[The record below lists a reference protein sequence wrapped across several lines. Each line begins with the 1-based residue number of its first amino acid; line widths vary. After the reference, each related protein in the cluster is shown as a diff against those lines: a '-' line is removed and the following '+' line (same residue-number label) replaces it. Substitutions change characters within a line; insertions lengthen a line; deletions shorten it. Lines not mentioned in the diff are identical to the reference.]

1 MYKSLNKG
9 CHSGVYTQYVIEGVF
24 TMRKVVMSLT
34 VLVMFIFLVGC
45 LDYAAYDIP
54 EDEVVGEDEVSLV
67 DEIAQIE
74 NELLEHEQEQEEEL
88 PVEETVEEEIVL
100 PELGEVADSED
111 LLEIF
116 VKENDLMKLNAKITD
131 PDNDV
136 VTYAFSAPLNKMGEW
151 KTNYGDAGE
160 YLITLSA
167 TDGKLTTEQ
176 KIKIIVE
183 RVNVAPVVDGVKDI
197 RVNEGA
203 TVNFEPEVTDPN
215 GDAVNV
221 EVSEPLKNGKFVTD
235 HTSAGEYQISVL
247 ATDGELETEK
257 VFKLTVNDV
266 NVLPEVTNLA
276 DITVSE
282 GETVKIEPTVTDLD
296 NDELVV
302 TISEPVGNDGVWET
316 SYVDHGAYVVTVTI
330 NDGKDT
336 VTKNVKVVVGDINMP
351 PQIVD
356 VYLGS

>member
-1 MYKSLNKG
+1 MK
-9 CHSGVYTQYVIEGVF
+9 
-24 TMRKVVMSLT
+24 KVVVSLT

-54 EDEVVGEDEVSLV
+54 EDEVVGEDEISLI

-74 NELLEHEQEQEEEL
+74 SDLLEEEVSEEIV
-88 PVEETVEEEIVL
+88 VEETVEEEIVL
-100 PELGEVADSED
+100 PELGEEATSED
-111 LLEIF
+111 LQTIY
-116 VKENDLMKLNAKITD
+116 VKENDLMKLNAKVTD

-160 YLITLSA
+160 YLVTLSA
-167 TDGKLTTEQ
+167 TDGKLITEQ
-176 KIKIIVE
+176 KIKIVVE
-183 RVNVAPVVDGVKDI
+183 RVNVAPIINGVKDI

-203 TVNFEPEVTDPN
+203 TVRFEPEVVDPN

-221 EVSEPLKNGKFVTD
+221 EVSEPLKSGTFVTD
-235 HTSAGEYQISVL
+235 HTSSGEYTITVL

-257 VFKLTVNDV
+257 TFKLTVNDV

-276 DITVSE
+276 DITVKE
-282 GETVKIEPTVTDLD
+282 GETVTIEPKVSDLD
-296 NDELVV
+296 GDELLV
-302 TISEPVGNDGVWET
+302 TISDPVGNDGVWET
-316 SYVDHGAYVVTVTI
+316 SYTDHGAYVVTVTI

-336 VTKNVKVVVGDINMP
+336 VTKNIKIVVGDVNMP

>member
-1 MYKSLNKG
+1 
-9 CHSGVYTQYVIEGVF
+9 
-24 TMRKVVMSLT
+24 MSLT

-54 EDEVVGEDEVSLV
+54 EDEVVGEEEISLI

-74 NELLEHEQEQEEEL
+74 DDLLEEVSEEEL
-88 PVEETVEEEIVL
+88 VEEELIVEETVEEEIVL
-100 PELGEVADSED
+100 PELGEEADLED
-111 LLEIF
+111 LKTIY
-116 VKENDLMKLNAKITD
+116 VKENDLMKLNAKVTD

-160 YLITLSA
+160 YLVTLSA

-176 KIKIIVE
+176 KIKIVVE
-183 RVNVAPVVDGVKDI
+183 RVNVAPVVNGVKDI

-203 TVNFEPEVTDPN
+203 TVRFEPEVSDPN

-221 EVSEPLKNGKFVTD
+221 EVSEPLKSGTFVTD
-235 HTSAGEYQISVL
+235 HTSSGEYTITVL

-257 VFKLTVNDV
+257 TFKLSVNDI

-276 DITVSE
+276 DITIQE
-282 GETVKIEPTVTDLD
+282 GETVTIEPEVSDLD
-296 NDELVV
+296 NDELVI

-316 SYVDHGAYVVTVTI
+316 SFTDHGAYVVTVTI
-330 NDGKDT
+330 NDGKDI
-336 VTKNVKVVVGDINMP
+336 VTKNVKVIVGDINMP

>member
-1 MYKSLNKG
+1 MF
-9 CHSGVYTQYVIEGVF
+9 VF
-24 TMRKVVMSLT
+24 LA
-34 VLVMFIFLVGC
+34 GC

-54 EDEVVGEDEVSLV
+54 KDEVVIDDEVSLV

-74 NELLEHEQEQEEEL
+74 NDLLE
-88 PVEETVEEEIVL
+88 EETVEEEVLEEEIVL
-100 PELGEVADSED
+100 PELGEESLD
-111 LLEIF
+111 LKTIY
-116 VKENDLMKLNAKITD
+116 VKENDLMKLNAKVTD

-136 VTYAFSAPLNKMGEW
+136 VTYSFSAPLNKMGEW

-160 YLITLSA
+160 YLVTLSA

-176 KIKIIVE
+176 KIMIVVE
-183 RVNVAPVVDGVKDI
+183 RVNVAPIINGVKDI
-197 RVNEGA
+197 KVNEGA
-203 TVNFEPEVTDPN
+203 TVRFEPDVVDPN
-215 GDAVNV
+215 GDAVNI
-221 EVSEPLKNGKFVTD
+221 EVSEPLESGTFITD
-235 HTSAGEYQISVL
+235 HTSFGEYTITVL

-257 VFKLTVNDV
+257 TFKLTVNDV

-276 DITVSE
+276 DITVKE
-282 GETVKIEPTVTDLD
+282 GETVKIEPNVSDLD
-296 NDELVV
+296 NDELII

-316 SYVDHGAYVVTVTI
+316 SYTDHGAYVVTVTV

-336 VTKNVKVVVGDINMP
+336 VTKNIKVVVGDVNMP

>member
-1 MYKSLNKG
+1 
-9 CHSGVYTQYVIEGVF
+9 
-24 TMRKVVMSLT
+24 
-34 VLVMFIFLVGC
+34 MFIFLVGC

-54 EDEVVGEDEVSLV
+54 EDEVVGEEEISLI

-74 NELLEHEQEQEEEL
+74 DDLLEEVSEEEL
-88 PVEETVEEEIVL
+88 VEEELIVEETVEEEIVL
-100 PELGEVADSED
+100 PELGEEADLED
-111 LLEIF
+111 LKTIY
-116 VKENDLMKLNAKITD
+116 VKENDLMKLNAKVTD

-160 YLITLSA
+160 YLVTLSA

-176 KIKIIVE
+176 KIKIVVE
-183 RVNVAPVVDGVKDI
+183 RVNVAPVVNGVKDI

-203 TVNFEPEVTDPN
+203 TVRFEPEVSDPN

-221 EVSEPLKNGKFVTD
+221 EVSEPLKSGTFVTD
-235 HTSAGEYQISVL
+235 HTSSGEYTITVL

-257 VFKLTVNDV
+257 TFKLSVNDI

-276 DITVSE
+276 DITIQE
-282 GETVKIEPTVTDLD
+282 GETVTIEPEVSDLD
-296 NDELVV
+296 NDELVI

-316 SYVDHGAYVVTVTI
+316 SFTDHGAYVVTVTI
-330 NDGKDT
+330 NDGKDI
-336 VTKNVKVVVGDINMP
+336 VTKNVKVIVGDINMP

>member
-1 MYKSLNKG
+1 MK
-9 CHSGVYTQYVIEGVF
+9 
-24 TMRKVVMSLT
+24 KVVVSLT

-54 EDEVVGEDEVSLV
+54 QDEVVGEDEVSLI

-74 NELLEHEQEQEEEL
+74 NELLEQEDELPEEEF
-88 PVEETVEEEIVL
+88 VEEEIVL
-100 PELGEVADSED
+100 PELGEETSSED
-111 LLEIF
+111 LQTIY
-116 VKENDLMKLNAKITD
+116 VKENDLMKLNAKVTD

-136 VTYAFSAPLNKMGEW
+136 VTYSFSAPLNKMGEW

-160 YLITLSA
+160 YLVTLSA

-176 KIKIIVE
+176 KIKIVVE
-183 RVNVAPVVDGVKDI
+183 RVNVAPVVTGVKDI

-203 TVNFEPEVTDPN
+203 TVRFEPEVSDPN

-221 EVSEPLKNGKFVTD
+221 EVSEPLKSGTFVTD
-235 HTSAGEYQISVL
+235 HTSSGEYTITVL

-257 VFKLTVNDV
+257 TFKLTVNDV

-276 DITVSE
+276 DINVKE
-282 GETVKIEPTVTDLD
+282 GETVTIEPKVSDLD
-296 NDELVV
+296 GDELLV
-302 TISEPVGNDGVWET
+302 TISDPVGNDGVWET
-316 SYVDHGAYVVTVTI
+316 SYTDHGAYVITVTI

-336 VTKNVKVVVGDINMP
+336 VTKNVKVVVNDVNMP

>member
-1 MYKSLNKG
+1 
-9 CHSGVYTQYVIEGVF
+9 
-24 TMRKVVMSLT
+24 MRKVVMSLT

-54 EDEVVGEDEVSLV
+54 EDEVVGEEEISLI

-74 NELLEHEQEQEEEL
+74 DDLLEEVSEEEL
-88 PVEETVEEEIVL
+88 VEEELIVEETVEEEIVL
-100 PELGEVADSED
+100 PELGEEADLED
-111 LLEIF
+111 LKTIY
-116 VKENDLMKLNAKITD
+116 VKENDLMKLNAKVTD

-160 YLITLSA
+160 YLVTLSA

-176 KIKIIVE
+176 KIKIVVE
-183 RVNVAPVVDGVKDI
+183 RVNVAPVVNGVKDI

-203 TVNFEPEVTDPN
+203 TVRFEPEVSDPN

-221 EVSEPLKNGKFVTD
+221 EVSEPLKSGTFVTD
-235 HTSAGEYQISVL
+235 HTSSGEYTITVL

-257 VFKLTVNDV
+257 TFKLSVNDI

-276 DITVSE
+276 DITIQE
-282 GETVKIEPTVTDLD
+282 GETVTIEPEVSDLD
-296 NDELVV
+296 NDELVI

-316 SYVDHGAYVVTVTI
+316 SFTDHGAYVVTVTI
-330 NDGKDT
+330 NDGKDI
-336 VTKNVKVVVGDINMP
+336 VTKNVKVIVGDINMP

>member
-1 MYKSLNKG
+1 MK
-9 CHSGVYTQYVIEGVF
+9 
-24 TMRKVVMSLT
+24 KVVVSLT

-54 EDEVVGEDEVSLV
+54 EDEVVGEDEISLI

-74 NELLEHEQEQEEEL
+74 DDLLDEEV
-88 PVEETVEEEIVL
+88 PEETVVEEDIVL
-100 PELGEVADSED
+100 PELGEEVSLED
-111 LLEIF
+111 LLTIY
-116 VKENDLMKLNAKITD
+116 VKENDLMKLNAKVTD

-160 YLITLSA
+160 YLVTLSA
-167 TDGKLTTEQ
+167 TDGKLITEQ
-176 KIKIIVE
+176 KIKIVVE
-183 RVNVAPVVDGVKDI
+183 RVNVAPIINGVKDI

-203 TVNFEPEVTDPN
+203 TVRFEPEVVDPN

-221 EVSEPLKNGKFVTD
+221 EVSEPLKSGTFVTD
-235 HTSAGEYQISVL
+235 HTSSGEYTITVL

-257 VFKLTVNDV
+257 TFKLTVNDV

-276 DITVSE
+276 DITVKE
-282 GETVKIEPTVTDLD
+282 GETVTIEPKVSDLD
-296 NDELVV
+296 GDELLV
-302 TISEPVGNDGVWET
+302 TISDPVGNDGVWET
-316 SYVDHGAYVVTVTI
+316 SYTDHGAYVVTVTI

-336 VTKNVKVVVGDINMP
+336 VTKNIKIVVGDVNMP

>member
-1 MYKSLNKG
+1 MK
-9 CHSGVYTQYVIEGVF
+9 
-24 TMRKVVMSLT
+24 KVVMSLT

-54 EDEVVGEDEVSLV
+54 KDEVVGDEEASLV

-74 NELLEHEQEQEEEL
+74 DSLLDEE
-88 PVEETVEEEIVL
+88 VVTEETMVEEEIVL
-100 PELGEVADSED
+100 PELGEEADLD
-111 LLEIF
+111 NLEVIY
-116 VKENDLMKLNAKITD
+116 VKENDLMKLNAKVTD

-160 YLITLSA
+160 YLVTLSA

-176 KIKIIVE
+176 KIKIVVE
-183 RVNVAPVVDGVKDI
+183 RVNVAPLISGVKDI

-203 TVNFEPEVTDPN
+203 TVRFEPEVVDPN

-221 EVSEPLKNGKFVTD
+221 EISEPLKSGTFVTD
-235 HTSAGEYQISVL
+235 HTSAGEYQINVL
-247 ATDGELETEK
+247 ATDGELDTEK
-257 VFKLTVNDV
+257 TFKLTVNDV
-266 NVLPEVTNLA
+266 NVLPEVSNLA
-276 DITVSE
+276 DITVKE
-282 GETVKIEPTVTDLD
+282 GETVKIEPKVSDLD
-296 NDELVV
+296 NDDLTV
-302 TISEPVGNDGVWET
+302 TISDPVGNDGVWET
-316 SYVDHGAYVVTVTI
+316 SFTDHGSYVVTVTVS
-330 NDGKDT
+330 DGKDT
-336 VTKNVKVVVGDINMP
+336 VTKNVKVVVGDVNMP

>member
-1 MYKSLNKG
+1 MK
-9 CHSGVYTQYVIEGVF
+9 
-24 TMRKVVMSLT
+24 KVVVSLT
-34 VLVMFIFLVGC
+34 ILVMFVFLVGC

-54 EDEVVGEDEVSLV
+54 EDEVVSDDETSLI

-74 NELLEHEQEQEEEL
+74 DDLLEEEVLEEEIL
-88 PVEETVEEEIVL
+88 EEAVEEEIVL
-100 PELGEVADSED
+100 PELGEESNQED
-111 LLEIF
+111 LLEIY
-116 VKENDLMKLNAKITD
+116 VKENDLMKLNAKVTD
-131 PDNDV
+131 PDNDE

-151 KTNYGDAGE
+151 KTNYGDAGD
-160 YLITLSA
+160 YLVTLSA

-183 RVNVAPVVDGVKDI
+183 RVNVAPIISGVKNI

-203 TVNFEPEVTDPN
+203 TVRFEPEVVDPN

-221 EVSEPLKNGKFVTD
+221 EVSEPLKSGTFVTD

-257 VFKLTVNDV
+257 VFKLTINDV
-266 NVLPEVTNLA
+266 NVLPEVSNLE
-276 DITVSE
+276 DIAVSE
-282 GETVKIEPTVTDLD
+282 GDTITIKPEVSDLD
-296 NDELVV
+296 GDELIV

-316 SYVDHGAYVVTVTI
+316 SFTDHGAYVVTVAVY
-330 NDGKDT
+330 DGKDT
-336 VTKNVKVVVGDINMP
+336 VTKNIKVTVGDINMP
-351 PQIVD
+351 PEIID

>member
-1 MYKSLNKG
+1 LNT
-9 CHSGVYTQYVIEGVF
+9 YRYIIEGVF

-54 EDEVVGEDEVSLV
+54 EDEVVGEEEISLI

-74 NELLEHEQEQEEEL
+74 DDLLEEVSEEEL
-88 PVEETVEEEIVL
+88 VEEELIVEETVEEEIVL
-100 PELGEVADSED
+100 PELGEEADLED
-111 LLEIF
+111 LKTIY
-116 VKENDLMKLNAKITD
+116 VKENDLMKLNAKVTD

-160 YLITLSA
+160 YLVTLSA

-176 KIKIIVE
+176 KIKIVVE
-183 RVNVAPVVDGVKDI
+183 RVNVAPVVNGVKDI

-203 TVNFEPEVTDPN
+203 TVRFEPEVSDPN

-221 EVSEPLKNGKFVTD
+221 EVSEPLKSGTFVTD
-235 HTSAGEYQISVL
+235 HTSSGEYTITVL

-257 VFKLTVNDV
+257 TFKLSVNDI

-276 DITVSE
+276 DITIQE
-282 GETVKIEPTVTDLD
+282 GETVTIEPEVSDLD
-296 NDELVV
+296 NDELVI

-316 SYVDHGAYVVTVTI
+316 SFTDHGAYVVTVTI
-330 NDGKDT
+330 NDGKDI
-336 VTKNVKVVVGDINMP
+336 VTKNVKVIVGDINMP